1 MKVKELIVLL
11 QNVDPETEV
20 LIADNGSIMNTGKA
34 QDTLDYNADC
44 AETGEFFVVAEEW
57 Q

>member
-1 MKVKELIVLL
+1 MKAKELIALL

-20 LIADNGSIMNTGKA
+20 LIADNGSILDTGSA

-44 AETGEFFVVAEEW
+44 AENGEFFVVTKEW
-57 Q
+57 E